1 MIAQLGGQLAS
12 DRGRIVF
19 DGHDITRLSPHQRAR
34 RGLVRSFQVTRLF
47 GSASVLDNVALA
59 VQAVS
64 GHSFAAWR
72 PVRREAAL
80 FARAAA
86 VLDDIGLAAKAQSSI
101 AALSHGE
108 RRALEVGLALA
119 SAPRLVLL
127 DEPMA
132 GLGPDE
138 SARMERLI
146 GRSGRRSSV
155 LLVEHDVDAVF
166 RLADRVSVLVG
177 GRLIATG
184 VPAEVRSDPN
194 VIAAYLGDDEAQL
207 GRRHRSGHGTPM
219 NAPST
224 SAPAAA
230 STPLLD
236 VRDLHAGYGASQVLF
251 GIDLAIGSGEIVG
264 VLGRNGMGKTT
275 LVRTVMGLLRP
286 SAGRIEFAGRP
297 LVGLAP
303 NQVARTGIALVPE
316 GRQIFPNLNVD
327 EHLSAFERP
336 SPEGLA
342 DWNAARVYEL
352 FPALA
357 ERRRHLGNQL
367 SGGEQQMLA
376 IGRALVT
383 NPKLLILDEA
393 TEGLAPRVRQEI
405 WRALAQLR
413 GAGLSMLVIDK
424 YVQRLIDIGD
434 RHCIVEKGRSVWQG
448 SSRELADDRALWH
461 RYLGV

>member
-1 MIAQLGGQLAS
+1 MS
-12 DRGRIVF
+12 
-19 DGHDITRLSPHQRAR
+19 
-34 RGLVRSFQVTRLF
+34 
-47 GSASVLDNVALA
+47 
-59 VQAVS
+59 
-64 GHSFAAWR
+64 
-72 PVRREAAL
+72 
-80 FARAAA
+80 
-86 VLDDIGLAAKAQSSI
+86 
-101 AALSHGE
+101 ALS
-108 RRALEVGLALA
+108 
-119 SAPRLVLL
+119 
-127 DEPMA
+127 
-132 GLGPDE
+132 
-138 SARMERLI
+138 
-146 GRSGRRSSV
+146 
-155 LLVEHDVDAVF
+155 
-166 RLADRVSVLVG
+166 
-177 GRLIATG
+177 T
-184 VPAEVRSDPN
+184 
-194 VIAAYLGDDEAQL
+194 
-207 GRRHRSGHGTPM
+207 
-219 NAPST
+219 ST
-224 SAPAAA
+224 PAAA

-275 LVRTVMGLLRP
+275 LVRTMMGLLQP

-342 DWNAARVYEL
+342 DWNAARVYGL

-448 SSRELADDRALWH
+448 TSRELADDRALWH

>member
-1 MIAQLGGQLAS
+1 MS
-12 DRGRIVF
+12 
-19 DGHDITRLSPHQRAR
+19 
-34 RGLVRSFQVTRLF
+34 
-47 GSASVLDNVALA
+47 
-59 VQAVS
+59 
-64 GHSFAAWR
+64 
-72 PVRREAAL
+72 
-80 FARAAA
+80 
-86 VLDDIGLAAKAQSSI
+86 
-101 AALSHGE
+101 ALS
-108 RRALEVGLALA
+108 
-119 SAPRLVLL
+119 
-127 DEPMA
+127 
-132 GLGPDE
+132 
-138 SARMERLI
+138 
-146 GRSGRRSSV
+146 
-155 LLVEHDVDAVF
+155 
-166 RLADRVSVLVG
+166 
-177 GRLIATG
+177 T
-184 VPAEVRSDPN
+184 
-194 VIAAYLGDDEAQL
+194 
-207 GRRHRSGHGTPM
+207 
-219 NAPST
+219 ST
-224 SAPAAA
+224 PAAA

-342 DWNAARVYEL
+342 DWNAARVYGL

-393 TEGLAPRVRQEI
+393 TEGLAPRVRLEI
-405 WRALAQLR
+405 CRALAQLR

-448 SSRELADDRALWH
+448 TSRELADDRALWH

>member
-1 MIAQLGGQLAS
+1 MS
-12 DRGRIVF
+12 
-19 DGHDITRLSPHQRAR
+19 
-34 RGLVRSFQVTRLF
+34 
-47 GSASVLDNVALA
+47 
-59 VQAVS
+59 
-64 GHSFAAWR
+64 
-72 PVRREAAL
+72 
-80 FARAAA
+80 
-86 VLDDIGLAAKAQSSI
+86 
-101 AALSHGE
+101 ALS
-108 RRALEVGLALA
+108 
-119 SAPRLVLL
+119 
-127 DEPMA
+127 
-132 GLGPDE
+132 
-138 SARMERLI
+138 
-146 GRSGRRSSV
+146 
-155 LLVEHDVDAVF
+155 
-166 RLADRVSVLVG
+166 
-177 GRLIATG
+177 T
-184 VPAEVRSDPN
+184 
-194 VIAAYLGDDEAQL
+194 
-207 GRRHRSGHGTPM
+207 
-219 NAPST
+219 ST
-224 SAPAAA
+224 PAAA

-303 NQVARTGIALVPE
+303 NQVARTGIAWVPE

-336 SPEGLA
+336 SPDGLA
-342 DWNAARVYEL
+342 DWDAARVYAL

-376 IGRALVT
+376 IGCALVT

-413 GAGLSMLVIDK
+413 GAGLAMLVIDK

-448 SSRELADDRALWH
+448 SSRELSDDRALWH

>member
-1 MIAQLGGQLAS
+1 MS
-12 DRGRIVF
+12 
-19 DGHDITRLSPHQRAR
+19 
-34 RGLVRSFQVTRLF
+34 
-47 GSASVLDNVALA
+47 
-59 VQAVS
+59 
-64 GHSFAAWR
+64 
-72 PVRREAAL
+72 
-80 FARAAA
+80 
-86 VLDDIGLAAKAQSSI
+86 
-101 AALSHGE
+101 ALS
-108 RRALEVGLALA
+108 
-119 SAPRLVLL
+119 
-127 DEPMA
+127 
-132 GLGPDE
+132 
-138 SARMERLI
+138 
-146 GRSGRRSSV
+146 
-155 LLVEHDVDAVF
+155 
-166 RLADRVSVLVG
+166 
-177 GRLIATG
+177 T
-184 VPAEVRSDPN
+184 
-194 VIAAYLGDDEAQL
+194 
-207 GRRHRSGHGTPM
+207 
-219 NAPST
+219 ST
-224 SAPAAA
+224 PAAA

-342 DWNAARVYEL
+342 DWNAARVYGL

-393 TEGLAPRVRQEI
+393 TEGLAPRVRLEI

-448 SSRELADDRALWH
+448 TSRELADDRALWH